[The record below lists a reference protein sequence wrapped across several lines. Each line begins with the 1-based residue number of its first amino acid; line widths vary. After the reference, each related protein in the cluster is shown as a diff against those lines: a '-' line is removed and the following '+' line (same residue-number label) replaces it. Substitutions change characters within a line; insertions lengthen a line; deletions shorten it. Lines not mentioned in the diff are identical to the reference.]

1 MTELM
6 DSQLNK
12 ELNEELT
19 ELVSLVS
26 EIDYENSDFQLLQRA
41 GALAFNDLVAE
52 FTRTGT
58 CKNKALL
65 ALVFVRLADLQ
76 VRDYAM
82 GFTTSENIEI
92 VNSMW
97 QWLLEIAPSGHVA
110 PVAAL
115 YSAISYERGDSK
127 LAVETLEQAVADQ
140 QSYPLALLLRR
151 VYAAN
156 WPPESFATM
165 RKDLHPKVCA
175 ALFSE

>member
-6 DSQLNK
+6 DV
-12 ELNEELT
+12 ELI

-26 EIDYENSDFQLLQRA
+26 EIDYENDGFQLLQRA
-41 GALAFNDLVAE
+41 GAMAFNDLVDE

-82 GFTTSENIEI
+82 GFTTTENIET
-92 VNSMW
+92 VSSMW
-97 QWLLEIAPSGHVA
+97 RWLLEIAPSGQIA

-115 YSAISYERGDSK
+115 HSAISYEQGK
-127 LAVETLEQAVADQ
+127 GEIALA
-140 QSYPLALLLRR
+140 SLALPLMIRKHTHWPYFCAVFTLPIGHLRVLPQCER
-151 VYAAN
+151 TCIQKFVPLSLASSLN
-156 WPPESFATM
+156 P
-165 RKDLHPKVCA
+165 
-175 ALFSE
+175 

>member
-1 MTELM
+1 MNELM
-6 DSQLNK
+6 DV
-12 ELNEELT
+12 ELN

-26 EIDYENSDFQLLQRA
+26 EIDYENNGFQLLQRA
-41 GALAFNDLVAE
+41 GAMAFNDLVEE

-82 GFTTSENIEI
+82 GFTTSENIET
-92 VNSMW
+92 VSSMW
-97 QWLLEIAPSGHVA
+97 RWLLEIAPSGQIA

-115 YSAISYERGDSK
+115 HSAISYEQGKREIALTS
-127 LAVETLEQAVADQ
+127 LAKAIDDQET
-140 QSYPLALLLRR
+140 YPLALLLHR

>member
-6 DSQLNK
+6 NI
-12 ELNEELT
+12 ELN

-26 EIDYENSDFQLLQRA
+26 EIDYESDGFQLVQRA
-41 GALAFNDLVAE
+41 GAMAFNDLVDE
-52 FTRTGT
+52 FSRTGT

-82 GFTTSENIEI
+82 GFTTSENIET
-92 VNSMW
+92 VSSMW
-97 QWLLEIAPSGHVA
+97 RWLLEIAPSGQIA

-115 YSAISYERGDSK
+115 HSAISYEQGK
-127 LAVETLEQAVADQ
+127 GELALASLAKALEDQ
-140 QSYPLALLLRR
+140 KSYPLALLLRR

>member
-6 DSQLNK
+6 DV
-12 ELNEELT
+12 ELN

-26 EIDYENSDFQLLQRA
+26 EIDYENGDFQLLQRA
-41 GALAFNDLVAE
+41 GALAFNDLVEE

-65 ALVFVRLADLQ
+65 ALIFVRLADLQ

-82 GFTTSENIEI
+82 GFTTSENIETI
-92 VNSMW
+92 SSMGR
-97 QWLLEIAPSGHVA
+97 WLLEIAPNGHIA

-115 YSAISYERGDSK
+115 YSAISYERGDGQLDVNS
-127 LAVETLEQAVADQ
+127 LEKAFADQ
-140 QSYPLALLLRR
+140 KAYPLALLLRR

-156 WPPESFATM
+156 WPAESFATM

>member
-6 DSQLNK
+6 DI
-12 ELNEELT
+12 ELI
-19 ELVSLVS
+19 ELVSLVT
-26 EIDYENSDFQLLQRA
+26 EIDYENDGFQLLQRA
-41 GALAFNDLVAE
+41 GAMAFNDLVDE

-82 GFTTSENIEI
+82 GVTTSENIET
-92 VNSMW
+92 VSSMW
-97 QWLLEIAPSGHVA
+97 RWLLEIAPSGQIA

-115 YSAISYERGDSK
+115 HSVISYEQGKSEIA
-127 LAVETLEQAVADQ
+127 LASLALAIEDQ
-140 QSYPLALLLRR
+140 KTYPLALLLRR

>member
-1 MTELM
+1 MNELM
-6 DSQLNK
+6 DV
-12 ELNEELT
+12 ELN

-26 EIDYENSDFQLLQRA
+26 EIDYEGDGFQLLQRA
-41 GALAFNDLVAE
+41 GALAFNDLVEE

-82 GFTTSENIEI
+82 GFTTSENIET
-92 VNSMW
+92 VSSMW
-97 QWLLEIAPSGHVA
+97 RWLLEIAPSGQIA
-110 PVAAL
+110 SVAAL
-115 YSAISYERGDSK
+115 HSAISYEQGK
-127 LAVETLEQAVADQ
+127 GELALASLAKALEDQ
-140 QSYPLALLLRR
+140 KSYPLALLLHR

-175 ALFSE
+175 TLFSE

>member
-82 GFTTSENIEI
+82 GFTTTENIEI

-115 YSAISYERGDSK
+115 YSSISYERGDSK

>member
-1 MTELM
+1 MNELM
-6 DSQLNK
+6 DSQLK
-12 ELNEELT
+12 EELN

-26 EIDYENSDFQLLQRA
+26 EIDYENGDFQLLQRA
-41 GALAFNDLVAE
+41 GALAFNDLVEE

-82 GFTTSENIEI
+82 GFTTTENIEI

-97 QWLLEIAPSGHVA
+97 QWLLEIAPSGHIA

-115 YSAISYERGDSK
+115 YSAISYERGK
-127 LAVETLEQAVADQ
+127 GELALASLAKALEDQ
-140 QSYPLALLLRR
+140 KSYPLALLLTR

>member
-1 MTELM
+1 MPELM
-6 DSQLNK
+6 NI
-12 ELNEELT
+12 ELN

-26 EIDYENSDFQLLQRA
+26 EIDYEKGDFQLLQRA
-41 GALAFNDLVAE
+41 GALAFNDLVEE

-82 GFTTSENIEI
+82 GFTTSENIETI
-92 VNSMW
+92 SAMW
-97 QWLLEIAPSGHVA
+97 QWLLEIAPSRHIA

-115 YSAISYERGDSK
+115 YSAISFEQGNSE
-127 LAVETLEQAVADQ
+127 LAGIALEKALEDQ
-140 QSYPLALLLRR
+140 PAYPLAILLRR

>member
-6 DSQLNK
+6 DI
-12 ELNEELT
+12 ELN

-26 EIDYENSDFQLLQRA
+26 EIDYENGDFQLLQRA
-41 GALAFNDLVAE
+41 GALAFNDLVEE
-52 FTRTGT
+52 FTRTGS

-82 GFTTSENIEI
+82 GFTTTENIETI
-92 VNSMW
+92 SSMW
-97 QWLLEIAPSGHVA
+97 RWLLEIVPSGHVA

-115 YSAISYERGDSK
+115 YSAICYERGDGE
-127 LAVETLEQAVADQ
+127 LAVNTLDKAFADQ
-140 QSYPLALLLRR
+140 NSYPLALLLRR

-156 WPPESFATM
+156 WPPQSFAAM

>member
-6 DSQLNK
+6 DV
-12 ELNEELT
+12 ELI

-26 EIDYENSDFQLLQRA
+26 EIDYEKDGFQLLQRA
-41 GALAFNDLVAE
+41 GAMAFNDLVDE

-82 GFTTSENIEI
+82 GFTTTENIET
-92 VNSMW
+92 VSSMW
-97 QWLLEIAPSGHVA
+97 RWLLEIAPSGQIA

-115 YSAISYERGDSK
+115 HSAISYEQGKSEIA
-127 LAVETLEQAVADQ
+127 LASLALAIEDQ
-140 QSYPLALLLRR
+140 KTYPLALLLRR

>member
-6 DSQLNK
+6 DV
-12 ELNEELT
+12 ELI

-26 EIDYENSDFQLLQRA
+26 EIDYENDGFQLLQRA
-41 GALAFNDLVAE
+41 GAMAFNDLVDE

-82 GFTTSENIEI
+82 GFTTSENIET
-92 VNSMW
+92 VSSMW
-97 QWLLEIAPSGHVA
+97 RWLLEIAPSGQIA

-115 YSAISYERGDSK
+115 HSAISYEQGRSEIA
-127 LAVETLEQAVADQ
+127 LA
-140 QSYPLALLLRR
+140 S
-151 VYAAN
+151 
-156 WPPESFATM
+156 
-165 RKDLHPKVCA
+165 
-175 ALFSE
+175 

>member
-1 MTELM
+1 M
-6 DSQLNK
+6 DI
-12 ELNEELT
+12 ELN
-19 ELVSLVS
+19 ELVSLVCD
-26 EIDYENSDFQLLQRA
+26 IDYDNGDFQLLQRA
-41 GALAFNDLVAE
+41 GALAFNDLVEE
-52 FTRTGT
+52 FTRTGS

-82 GFTTSENIEI
+82 GFTTAENIET
-92 VNSMW
+92 VSSMW
-97 QWLLEIAPSGHVA
+97 QWLLEIAPSGHIA

-115 YSAISYERGDSK
+115 YSAISYERGEGE
-127 LAVETLEQAVADQ
+127 LAVNTLNKALADQ
-140 QSYPLALLLRR
+140 ESYPLALLLRR

>member
-1 MTELM
+1 MPELM
-6 DSQLNK
+6 DL
-12 ELNEELT
+12 ELN

-26 EIDYENSDFQLLQRA
+26 EIDYESGDFQLLQRA
-41 GALAFNDLVAE
+41 GALAFNDLVEE
-52 FTRTGT
+52 FTRTGA

-82 GFTTSENIEI
+82 GFTTPENIET
-92 VNSMW
+92 VSSMW
-97 QWLLEIAPSGHVA
+97 RWLLEIAPSRHIA

-115 YSAISYERGDSK
+115 HSAISYEQGNREIALIS
-127 LAVETLEQAVADQ
+127 LAKALEDQ
-140 QSYPLALLLRR
+140 ESYPLALLLRR

>member
-6 DSQLNK
+6 DV
-12 ELNEELT
+12 ELI

-26 EIDYENSDFQLLQRA
+26 EIDYEKDGFQLLQRA
-41 GALAFNDLVAE
+41 GAMALNDLVDE

-82 GFTTSENIEI
+82 GFTTSENIET
-92 VNSMW
+92 VSSMW
-97 QWLLEIAPSGHVA
+97 RWLLEIAPSGQIA

-115 YSAISYERGDSK
+115 HSAISYEQGKSEIA
-127 LAVETLEQAVADQ
+127 LASLALAIEDQ
-140 QSYPLALLLRR
+140 KTYPLALLLRR

>member
-6 DSQLNK
+6 DI
-12 ELNEELT
+12 ELN

-26 EIDYENSDFQLLQRA
+26 EINYESGDFQLLQRA
-41 GALAFNDLVAE
+41 GALAFNDVVEE

-82 GFTTSENIEI
+82 GFTTTENIETI
-92 VNSMW
+92 SSMW
-97 QWLLEIAPSGHVA
+97 HWLLKFAPCGHIA
-110 PVAAL
+110 PVASL
-115 YSAISYERGDSK
+115 YSAVSYERGEGA
-127 LAVETLEQAVADQ
+127 LAVELLDKAISDQ
-140 QSYPLALLLRR
+140 GAYPLALLLRR
-151 VYAAN
+151 VYAAG
-156 WPPESFATM
+156 WPAESFATM

>member
-6 DSQLNK
+6 DI
-12 ELNEELT
+12 ELI

-26 EIDYENSDFQLLQRA
+26 EIDYEKDGFQLLQRA
-41 GALAFNDLVAE
+41 GAMAFNDLVDE

-82 GFTTSENIEI
+82 GFTTSENIET
-92 VNSMW
+92 VSSMW
-97 QWLLEIAPSGHVA
+97 RWLLEIAPSGQIA

-115 YSAISYERGDSK
+115 HSAISYEQGK
-127 LAVETLEQAVADQ
+127 GEIALASLALAIDDQ
-140 QSYPLALLLRR
+140 KTYPLALLLRR

>member
-1 MTELM
+1 MSELI

-12 ELNEELT
+12 ESNEELT

>member
-6 DSQLNK
+6 DS
-12 ELNEELT
+12 ELNEELN

-26 EIDYENSDFQLLQRA
+26 QIDYEQGDFQLLQRA
-41 GALAFNDLVAE
+41 GALAFNDLVDE

-58 CKNKALL
+58 CKNKSLL
-65 ALVFVRLADLQ
+65 ALVFVRLGDLQ

-82 GFTTSENIEI
+82 GFTTIENIET

-97 QWLLEIAPSGHVA
+97 QWLLEIAPSGHIA
-110 PVAAL
+110 PVASL
-115 YSAISYERGDSK
+115 YSAISYERGDGK
-127 LAVETLEQAVADQ
+127 LAIEALEKADADQ
-140 QSYPLALLLRR
+140 KSYPLALLLRR

-156 WPPESFATM
+156 WPAESFATM
-165 RKDLHPKVCA
+165 RRDLHPKVCA

>member
-1 MTELM
+1 MNELM
-6 DSQLNK
+6 DI
-12 ELNEELT
+12 ELN

-26 EIDYENSDFQLLQRA
+26 EIDYENDGFQLLQRA
-41 GALAFNDLVAE
+41 GAMAFNDLVDE

-82 GFTTSENIEI
+82 GFTTSENIET
-92 VNSMW
+92 VSLMW
-97 QWLLEIAPSGHVA
+97 RWLLEIAPSGQIA
-110 PVAAL
+110 PVASL
-115 YSAISYERGDSK
+115 HSAISYEQGKSEVA
-127 LAVETLEQAVADQ
+127 LASLALAIEDQ
-140 QSYPLALLLRR
+140 KTYPLALLLRR

>member
-1 MTELM
+1 MTELL
-6 DSQLNK
+6 DL
-12 ELNEELT
+12 ELN

-26 EIDYENSDFQLLQRA
+26 EIDYESDGFQMLQRA
-41 GALAFNDLVAE
+41 GALAFNDLVDE

-58 CKNKALL
+58 CKNKGLL

-82 GFTTSENIEI
+82 GFTTSENIET
-92 VNSMW
+92 VSLMW
-97 QWLLEIAPSGHVA
+97 RWLLEIAPSGQIA

-115 YSAISYERGDSK
+115 HSAISYEQEKYELALSSLAKAFGDQP
-127 LAVETLEQAVADQ
+127 T
-140 QSYPLALLLRR
+140 YPLALLLSR

>member
-1 MTELM
+1 MNELM
-6 DSQLNK
+6 DV
-12 ELNEELT
+12 ELN

-26 EIDYENSDFQLLQRA
+26 EIDYESDGFQLLQRA
-41 GALAFNDLVAE
+41 GAMAFNDLVEE

-82 GFTTSENIEI
+82 GFTTSENIET
-92 VNSMW
+92 VSSMW
-97 QWLLEIAPSGHVA
+97 RWLLEIAPSGQIA

-115 YSAISYERGDSK
+115 HSAISYEQGKREIALTS
-127 LAVETLEQAVADQ
+127 LAKAIDDQET
-140 QSYPLALLLRR
+140 YPLALLLHR

-175 ALFSE
+175 ALFCE

>member
-6 DSQLNK
+6 DV
-12 ELNEELT
+12 ELI

-26 EIDYENSDFQLLQRA
+26 EIDYEKDGFQLLQRA
-41 GALAFNDLVAE
+41 GAMAFNDLVDE

-82 GFTTSENIEI
+82 GFTTSENIET
-92 VNSMW
+92 VSSMW
-97 QWLLEIAPSGHVA
+97 RWLLEIAPSGQIA

-115 YSAISYERGDSK
+115 HSAISYEQGKSEIA
-127 LAVETLEQAVADQ
+127 LASLALAIEDQ
-140 QSYPLALLLRR
+140 KTYPLALLLRR

>member
-1 MTELM
+1 MPELM
-6 DSQLNK
+6 DI
-12 ELNEELT
+12 ELN

-26 EIDYENSDFQLLQRA
+26 EIDYENGDFQLLQRA
-41 GALAFNDLVAE
+41 GALAFNDLVEE
-52 FTRTGT
+52 FTRTGS

-82 GFTTSENIEI
+82 GFTTSENIESI
-92 VNSMW
+92 SSMW
-97 QWLLEIAPSGHVA
+97 RWLLEIAPSGHVA

-115 YSAISYERGDSK
+115 YSAISYERGESE
-127 LAVETLEQAVADQ
+127 LAVNTLDKALADQ
-140 QSYPLALLLRR
+140 ESYPLALLLRR
-151 VYAAN
+151 VYSAN
-156 WPPESFATM
+156 WPPESFAAM

>member
-1 MTELM
+1 MAEVM
-6 DSQLNK
+6 DTQLK
-12 ELNEELT
+12 EELN

-26 EIDYENSDFQLLQRA
+26 EIDYEKDDFQLFQRA
-41 GALAFNDLVAE
+41 GALAFNDLVEE

-82 GFTTSENIEI
+82 GFTTTENLGTIS
-92 VNSMW
+92 SMW
-97 QWLLEIAPSGHVA
+97 QWLVAIVPSEQSA
-110 PVAAL
+110 PVASV
-115 YSAISYERGDSK
+115 YSAVSYEQGEGALADK
-127 LAVETLEQAVADQ
+127 LLDQALAAQ
-140 QSYPLALLLRR
+140 GSYPLALLLRR
-151 VYAAN
+151 VYAAG
-156 WPPESFATM
+156 WPAESFATM

>member
-6 DSQLNK
+6 DV
-12 ELNEELT
+12 ELI

-26 EIDYENSDFQLLQRA
+26 EIDYENDGFQLLQRA
-41 GALAFNDLVAE
+41 GAMAFNDLVDE

-82 GFTTSENIEI
+82 GFTTSENIET
-92 VNSMW
+92 VSSMW
-97 QWLLEIAPSGHVA
+97 RWLLEIAPSGQIA

-115 YSAISYERGDSK
+115 HSAISYEQGRSEIA
-127 LAVETLEQAVADQ
+127 LASLALAIEDQ
-140 QSYPLALLLRR
+140 KTYPLALLLRR

>member
-6 DSQLNK
+6 DI
-12 ELNEELT
+12 ELN

-26 EIDYENSDFQLLQRA
+26 EIDYENGDFQLLQRA
-41 GALAFNDLVAE
+41 GALAFNDLVEE

-65 ALVFVRLADLQ
+65 ALIFVRLADLQ

-82 GFTTSENIEI
+82 GFTTSENIETI
-92 VNSMW
+92 SSMW
-97 QWLLEIAPSGHVA
+97 RWLLEIAPNGHIA

-115 YSAISYERGDSK
+115 YSAISYERGDGQ
-127 LAVETLEQAVADQ
+127 LAMNTLDKAFADQ
-140 QSYPLALLLRR
+140 KAYPLALLLRR

-156 WPPESFATM
+156 WPAESFATM

>member
-6 DSQLNK
+6 DV
-12 ELNEELT
+12 ELI

-26 EIDYENSDFQLLQRA
+26 EIDYEKDGFQLLQRA
-41 GALAFNDLVAE
+41 GAMAFNDLVDE

-82 GFTTSENIEI
+82 GFTTTENIET
-92 VNSMW
+92 VSSMW
-97 QWLLEIAPSGHVA
+97 RWLLEIAPSGQIA

-115 YSAISYERGDSK
+115 HSAISYEQGRSEIA
-127 LAVETLEQAVADQ
+127 LASLALAIEDQ
-140 QSYPLALLLRR
+140 KTYPLALLLRR

-175 ALFSE
+175 SLFSE

>member
-1 MTELM
+1 MPELM
-6 DSQLNK
+6 DI
-12 ELNEELT
+12 ELN

-26 EIDYENSDFQLLQRA
+26 EIDYENGDFQLLQRA
-41 GALAFNDLVAE
+41 GALAFNDLVEE
-52 FTRTGT
+52 FTRTGS

-82 GFTTSENIEI
+82 GFTTTENIETI
-92 VNSMW
+92 SSMW
-97 QWLLEIAPSGHVA
+97 RWLLEIAPSGHVA

-115 YSAISYERGDSK
+115 YSAISYERGDGE
-127 LAVETLEQAVADQ
+127 LAVNTLDKALADQ
-140 QSYPLALLLRR
+140 KSYPLALLLRR

>member
-1 MTELM
+1 MTELI

-41 GALAFNDLVAE
+41 GALAFNDLVEE

-82 GFTTSENIEI
+82 GFTTTENIEI

>member
-1 MTELM
+1 MNELM
-6 DSQLNK
+6 DV
-12 ELNEELT
+12 ELN

-26 EIDYENSDFQLLQRA
+26 EIDYENDGFQLLQRA
-41 GALAFNDLVAE
+41 GAMAFNDLVEE

-92 VNSMW
+92 VSSMW
-97 QWLLEIAPSGHVA
+97 RWLLEIAPSGQIA

-115 YSAISYERGDSK
+115 HSAISYEQGKREIALTS
-127 LAVETLEQAVADQ
+127 LAKAIDDQET
-140 QSYPLALLLRR
+140 YPLALLLHR

>member
-6 DSQLNK
+6 DI
-12 ELNEELT
+12 ELN

-26 EIDYENSDFQLLQRA
+26 EIDYENGDFQLLQRA
-41 GALAFNDLVAE
+41 GALAFNDLVEE
-52 FTRTGT
+52 FTRTGS

-82 GFTTSENIEI
+82 GFTTTENIET
-92 VNSMW
+92 VSSMW
-97 QWLLEIAPSGHVA
+97 QWLLEIAPSGHIA

-115 YSAISYERGDSK
+115 YSAISYERGNGE
-127 LAVETLEQAVADQ
+127 LAVDTLNKALADQ
-140 QSYPLALLLRR
+140 ESYPLALLLRR